1 MGILAALAVVAGA
14 PSQPDYRPRPDTEA
28 LACPR
33 LPPQRRRRLQC
44 RDCGRFD
51 RAGPGG
57 SILLAYLMYLSR
69 QISAERVGIDVQDL
83 STYSLLKEILLRRVV
98 RGGHHGAPLLPGR
111 CSGALDW
118 ADRSIVDG
126 AVRLVDQFGRNVGRG
141 IAQAQ
146 TGQVQGYG
154 MAVSVGV
161 LAILGAYLLFK

>member
-1 MGILAALAVVAGA
+1 
-14 PSQPDYRPRPDTEA
+14 
-28 LACPR
+28 
-33 LPPQRRRRLQC
+33 
-44 RDCGRFD
+44 
-51 RAGPGG
+51 
-57 SILLAYLMYLSR
+57 MYCSLESTTSTSCTKGLSR
-69 QISAERVGIDVQDL
+69 CVS
-83 STYSLLKEILLRRVV
+83 ST
-98 RGGHHGAPLLPGR
+98 GAPLWH
-111 CSGALDW
+111 LDW